1 MSWGG
6 GHHHVSNSGSTM
18 KPPPLLSMFYYG
30 CLPWSSEFW
39 LLIIKSA
46 RGLSIQ
52 QLLWHPSYV
61 LLGVNSLQRFG
72 LRPHEIVEVLAGEVP
87 CGTSL
92 TMSRAAVTLCCH
104 RNVHVCAVRNFQL
117 PSLIYPPYVSMW
129 LRFTQQWNG
138 LSLLWRPLC
147 TTWCSYLTRQNQR
160 SPRF

>member
-104 RNVHVCAVRNFQL
+104 RNVHVCAVRNF
-117 PSLIYPPYVSMW
+117 SY
-129 LRFTQQWNG
+129 LRWFTHPTFQCDSASPNNRM
-138 LSLLWRPLC
+138 LLWRPLC